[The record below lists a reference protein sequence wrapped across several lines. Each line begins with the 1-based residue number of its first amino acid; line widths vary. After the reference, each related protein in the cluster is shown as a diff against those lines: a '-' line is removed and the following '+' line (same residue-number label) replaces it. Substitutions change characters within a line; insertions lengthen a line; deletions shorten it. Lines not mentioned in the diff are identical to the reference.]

1 MLWHKRSKWAK
12 LSLIMVLLVV
22 VSVISSLIAR
32 TALFETTYQSDYK
45 IAVIA
50 PMTGKL
56 SATGQAMRNGAEL
69 YARAINDAG
78 GIEGQYIGVEVFD
91 NKGEETATIDQ
102 TRKALA
108 DNSVI
113 GIVGPWQAQNVA
125 KVAELA
131 DEAHIPLMVI
141 SPQAQSLSTLHPSLF
156 APSFDDKLETQFRAN
171 YMRNVLQEKLVSIVY
186 DSSAHGEAA
195 KTFTETFVRFGIPL
209 RHSWGLDATGTNLD
223 ADVKRIAE
231 EIKTA
236 NDSDALYLAMD

>member
-1 MLWHKRSKWAK
+1 MNERIEPSKFGGKLARKSTSLLDMLWHKRSKWAK

-102 TRKALA
+102 TRKH
-108 DNSVI
+108 
-113 GIVGPWQAQNVA
+113 WQITA
-125 KVAELA
+125 
-131 DEAHIPLMVI
+131 
-141 SPQAQSLSTLHPSLF
+141 
-156 APSFDDKLETQFRAN
+156 
-171 YMRNVLQEKLVSIVY
+171 
-186 DSSAHGEAA
+186 SSA
-195 KTFTETFVRFGIPL
+195 L
-209 RHSWGLDATGTNLD
+209 
-223 ADVKRIAE
+223 
-231 EIKTA
+231 
-236 NDSDALYLAMD
+236 LARGRRKMLQRSPNWRMKLTSL